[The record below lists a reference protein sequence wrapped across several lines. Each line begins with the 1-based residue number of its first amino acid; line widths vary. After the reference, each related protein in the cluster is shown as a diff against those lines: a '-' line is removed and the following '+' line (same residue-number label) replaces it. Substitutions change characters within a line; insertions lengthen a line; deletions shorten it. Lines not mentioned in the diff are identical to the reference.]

1 MLGKEGKIKPEDAE
15 TIIGA
20 GVKVEGTFAAF
31 GNVIIKGQL
40 LGSLETKSRLELRE
54 GGRIEAD
61 ITAKN
66 ASVGGE
72 VKGNLDVE
80 EKIELASTAKVSG
93 DLTCRVLAIEEGAV
107 LNGRCSVGSDAAS
120 SVIQEE
126 REEERKERK
135 KE

>member
-1 MLGKEGKIKPEDAE
+1 MLGKDGKIKPEDAE

-20 GVKVEGTFAAF
+20 GVKVEGSFAAH

-40 LGSLETKSRLELRE
+40 LGSLDTKSDLKLRQ

-61 ITAKN
+61 ISAKN

-72 VKGNLDVE
+72 VKGNFDVE
-80 EKIELASTAKVSG
+80 EKIELASSAKVSG

-107 LNGRCSVGSDAAS
+107 LNGRCSVGGGVLNA
-120 SVIQEE
+120 VPEE
-126 REEERKERK
+126 REEERE
-135 KE
+135 ESEEE